1 MDKKE
6 LYQKAEQVLNQSFE
20 AAKKSVKLVAE
31 KAGEAAQVTK
41 LFVEKLTLEHQV
53 TKQLTRLGSRLY
65 EKSSQEAGASPIQD
79 DELRI
84 LIDETRNLETKLAE
98 VDTSLKQQL
107 KQKKLVRRRPRS

>member
-6 LYQKAEQVLNQSFE
+6 LYEKAEQALNQSFE
-20 AAKKSVKLVAE
+20 AAKKSVKLVAQ

-65 EKSSQEAGASPIQD
+65 EKSSPGAGSSPVQD
-79 DELRI
+79 DELRV

-98 VDTSLKQQL
+98 VETSLQQQL
-107 KQKKLVRRRPRS
+107 RQKKLARRRPRS